1 MVHDTQVRKMMEKLT
16 ETQNLTHSALLSGMD
31 RKTARRYRDAG
42 ALPSESA
49 KPHSWR
55 TRPNPFH
62 EVWAEVE
69 ALITQSPGLKAK
81 TIFEYLVRERPGRF
95 QAGQLRTLQRHL
107 KAWRAR
113 KGPDKEVM
121 FAQEHRP
128 GELSAS
134 DFTHMST
141 LNVTL
146 CGQAYPH
153 LVYHFVLTY
162 SNWESI
168 TLCHSE
174 SFESLALGF
183 QNAAFEL
190 SGMTARHRTDNLGA
204 AIRDLGDGEL
214 FTARYSALTRHYDVR
229 PERIQPGESH
239 ENGDAE
245 QSHRRFKEA
254 VDQALMLRGS
264 RDFAGVP
271 EYENFLKKIVK
282 ARNGARGARLLE
294 DMAHLKPLPAA
305 RLPEYRT
312 LDVTVTTFSTIRVL
326 FNTYSVPSR
335 LIGERV
341 RVHLHANH
349 LEVFHGNT
357 RMDTL
362 PRLRGRQGHHIQ
374 YRHVIDSLVKK
385 PGAFAS
391 YRYREDLY
399 PTTTFRMYHDLL
411 LRRHGHKRGV
421 RQYLR
426 VLELAA
432 RNGEARVETALRE
445 GLRAGTASFERVE
458 ALVLSER
465 PLKAVALG
473 RVADVDLP
481 LYDSLLESTA
491 GEAREG
497 GAA

>member
-1 MVHDTQVRKMMEKLT
+1 MKKLT
-16 ETQNLTHSALLSGMD
+16 ETQNLTASALLSGMD
-31 RKTARRYRDAG
+31 RKTARRYRDNG
-42 ALPSESA
+42 SLPSESA

-55 TRPNPFH
+55 TRPNPFQ
-62 EVWAEVE
+62 EVWADIE
-69 ALITQSPGLKAK
+69 ALITQNPGLQAK
-81 TIFEYLVRERPGRF
+81 TIFEYLVREHPDRF

-107 KAWRAR
+107 KGWRAR

-153 LVYHFVLTY
+153 MVYHFVLTY
-162 SNWESI
+162 SNWESV
-168 TLCHSE
+168 TLCPSE
-174 SFESLALGF
+174 SFESLSLGF

-214 FTARYSALTRHYDVR
+214 FTARYGALTRHYGVR

-264 RDFAGVP
+264 RDFSGVTAYQ
-271 EYENFLKKIVK
+271 EFLKKVVK
-282 ARNGARGARLLE
+282 ERNGTRGARLLE
-294 DMAHLKPLPAA
+294 DMAHLKSLPAT

-335 LIGERV
+335 LIGEKV
-341 RVHLHANH
+341 RVHLHAAH
-349 LEVFHGNT
+349 LDVFHGSK

-399 PTTTFRMYHDLL
+399 PTTTFRMYYDLL

-426 VLELAA
+426 VLLLAA
-432 RNGEARVETALRE
+432 GNGEARVEAALRE
-445 GLRAGTASFERVE
+445 GLRGGAATFEHVE

-465 PLKAVALG
+465 PLEAVSMG
-473 RVADVDLP
+473 QVADVDLP
-481 LYDSLLESTA
+481 LYDSLFTSVP
-491 GEAREG
+491 GEARDG

>member
-1 MVHDTQVRKMMEKLT
+1 MQKLT
-16 ETQNLTHSALLSGMD
+16 ETQNLTESAMLSGMD
-31 RKTARRYRDAG
+31 RKTARRYRDSG
-42 ALPSESA
+42 VLPSGSA

-55 TRPNPFH
+55 TRANPFQ
-62 EVWAEVE
+62 EVWAGVE
-69 ALITQSPGLKAK
+69 ALISQNPGLQAK
-81 TIFEYLVRERPGRF
+81 TIFEYLVREHPGRF

-107 KAWRAR
+107 KEWRAQ

-141 LNVTL
+141 LKVTL
-146 CGQAYPH
+146 CGRAFPH
-153 LVYHFVLTY
+153 MAYHFVLTY

-168 TLCHSE
+168 TLCPSE
-174 SFESLALGF
+174 SFESLSLGF

-204 AIRDLGDGEL
+204 AIRDLNDDEL
-214 FTARYSALTRHYDVR
+214 FTARYGALTRHYGVS
-229 PERIQPGESH
+229 PERIQPGKSN

-245 QSHRRFKEA
+245 QSHRRFKDA

-264 RDFAGVP
+264 RDFDGVAA
-271 EYENFLKKIVK
+271 YQDFLKKIVK
-282 ARNGARGARLLE
+282 ERNAARGTRLLE
-294 DMAHLKPLPAA
+294 DMANLKPLPAM
-305 RLPEYRT
+305 RLPEHRT
-312 LDVTVTTFSTIRVL
+312 IDVTVTVFSTIRVL
-326 FNTYSVPSR
+326 HNTYSVPSR
-335 LIGERV
+335 LIGETV
-341 RVHLHANH
+341 KVHLHAAH
-349 LEVFHGNT
+349 LDVFHGGK

-362 PRLRGRQGHHIQ
+362 PRLRGRQKHHIQ
-374 YRHVIDSLVKK
+374 YPHIIDSLVKK

-399 PTTTFRMYHDLL
+399 PTTTFRMFYDML

-432 RNGEARVETALRE
+432 GNGEARVEAALRD
-445 GLRAGTASFERVE
+445 GLRGGMASFEHVE
-458 ALVLSER
+458 ALVLSES
-465 PLKAVALG
+465 PLEAVAMG
-473 RVADVDLP
+473 QVADVDLP
-481 LYDSLLESTA
+481 LYDSLLEPLIPVTQ
-491 GEAREG
+491 EE